1 MHDSG
6 HSKLMHWDNLV
17 DGMGRELGRGFRM
30 GDTCTPMADSHQ
42 CMAKATK
49 IL

>member
-6 HSKLMHWDNLV
+6 HSKLLHWDNLR
-17 DGMGRELGRGFRM
+17 DGEGVGKGLQYGY
-30 GDTCTPMADSHQ
+30 TCTPMADSHQ
-42 CMAKATK
+42 CMAKATI